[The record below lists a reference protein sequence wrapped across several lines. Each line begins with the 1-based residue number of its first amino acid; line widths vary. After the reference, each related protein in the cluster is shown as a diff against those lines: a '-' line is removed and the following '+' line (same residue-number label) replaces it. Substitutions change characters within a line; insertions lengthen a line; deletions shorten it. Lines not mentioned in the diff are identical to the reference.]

1 MSDIDRAEQQ
11 RREAL
16 ERHDARVR
24 RRQTARL
31 TVIGVL
37 AAMFAGVALDN
48 TQDVSVGWVLG
59 DASVPLIVAL
69 LGSFAV
75 GAILGALGRRQR
87 NQPTDD

>member
-1 MSDIDRAEQQ
+1 MSDTDRAEQQ

-24 RRQTARL
+24 RRQTVRL
-31 TVIGVL
+31 TVLGVL

-59 DASVPLIVAL
+59 DASVPLIVAM
-69 LGSFAV
+69 LGSFVV
-75 GAILGALGRRQR
+75 GAILGVLGRRHR
-87 NQPTDD
+87 NQPTAD